1 MPASCADLRKIGHI
15 KSGFYSIMGKRN
27 METVHCNFAK
37 QHHDPGTKIILNY
50 RLPSH
55 PSILNCFVDFQ
66 KVIGYVDVKSGP
78 VYFHAQSTTSF
89 SIFNKEI
96 SYNLI
101 RMNVGNAIHSNG
113 LFVAPKSGKY
123 FFAFSGLS
131 GRASSAR
138 VEFQMKTGDD
148 KNWIKIG
155 HAYGQW
161 NVNTLTIQNILQLGK
176 GDQIRLI
183 LQEGSLHSQS
193 GTGTNHGPSTTFAGW
208 IMEEDIF

>member
-1 MPASCADLRKIGHI
+1 
-15 KSGFYSIMGKRN
+15 MGKRN

-37 QHHDPGTKIILNY
+37 KHHDPGRKIILND

-101 RMNVGNAIHSNG
+101 RMNVGNAMSSSG

-131 GRASSAR
+131 SKDLHVR
-138 VEFQMKTGDD
+138 VEFQMKTGVNW
-148 KNWIKIG
+148 NWIKIG
-155 HAYGQW
+155 QVFGQK
-161 NVNTLTIQNILQLGK
+161 NYQTLTIQNILQLGR
-176 GDQIRLI
+176 GDQIRLL
-183 LQEGSLHSQS
+183 LQAGVLFSD
-193 GTGTNHGPSTTFAGW
+193 TPHGPLTSFSGW
-208 IMEEDIF
+208 LMEEDIF